1 MGIGAVVGAFWL
13 GWRGNVRK
21 AGLGM
26 LVTNA
31 LTVVAIGGFT
41 VSTLLIASVAF
52 AFVAGVVNAVHI
64 TLGTVAVQTRVDDE
78 MRGRVFGVYEMA
90 WGFFPAGGIVF
101 GGLVAAFGPEVSLT
115 IGVVGTGL
123 VTMAIWLFSSVTRS
137 YTLDQ

>member
-1 MGIGAVVGAFWL
+1 
-13 GWRGNVRK
+13 
-21 AGLGM
+21 M